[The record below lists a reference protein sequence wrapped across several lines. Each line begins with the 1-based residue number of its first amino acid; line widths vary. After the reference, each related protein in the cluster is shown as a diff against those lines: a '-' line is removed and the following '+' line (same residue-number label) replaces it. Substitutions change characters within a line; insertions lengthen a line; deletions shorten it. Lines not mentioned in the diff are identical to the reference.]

1 MAYIQ
6 FGLIEASDYN
16 NMVGGNPTTT
26 PNTLN
31 TVWATGGG
39 QAGYGQISI
48 SNVAI
53 GQPVAATNW
62 VSMLNTTAT
71 AASHQGTSLDSVVNP
86 STGSIIT
93 YQANVV
99 PNLTKIYAN
108 RGNAVAQGTTV
119 SNTQTTVSSWSNS
132 AVFTFALSFATGDA
146 ARYFFNAGG
155 QIKLT
160 CTHPST
166 VNRLNTA
173 FNELASM
180 TGTVVLSG
188 QNFGTRTILGS
199 SFDGVT
205 KVGGSG
211 TSTISTNS
219 GYFGL
224 TTANILIFDQD
235 MGGSGYYA
243 NEIEI
248 QYFARTNGT
257 QGTNND
263 NGNLVTVTCVWSKE
277 DASPLPGVVASG
289 STCTFVA
296 VPPST
301 SAISNTWGA
310 FSISG
315 SNVVTNL

>member
-1 MAYIQ
+1 MSYVQ

-16 NMVGGNPTTT
+16 SMVGGNPTTS

-31 TVWATGGG
+31 AVWATGGG
-39 QAGYGQISI
+39 QAGYGQTPVT
-48 SNVAI
+48 NVAI
-53 GQPVAATNW
+53 GSLVSANNW
-62 VSMLNTTAT
+62 VTMLNTTSN
-71 AASHQGTSLDSVVNP
+71 AAAHQGTTLTSVVTP
-86 STGSIIT
+86 ATGNLIT
-93 YQANVV
+93 YQANII
-99 PNLTKIYAN
+99 PNLTTIYVN
-108 RGNAVAQGTTV
+108 RGNAVAQGTTI

-132 AVFTFALSFATGDA
+132 ATFSFSLSFATGDA

-160 CTHPST
+160 CSHPNT
-166 VNRLNTA
+166 ANRLNTA

-180 TGTVVLSG
+180 TGTVVISG
-188 QNFGTRTILGS
+188 QNFGTRTILAS
-199 SFDGVT
+199 SFTGVT

-211 TSTISTNS
+211 TATVSTNS

-224 TTANILIFDQD
+224 TTANTLIFDQN
-235 MGGSGYYA
+235 MSGNGYYA

-263 NGNLVTVTCVWSKE
+263 NGNVVFVSCVFSKE
-277 DASPLPGVVASG
+277 DITPLPGNVASG

-296 VPPST
+296 VPPS
-301 SAISNTWGA
+301 SGSIANTWGS
-310 FSISG
+310 FTISG
-315 SNVVTNL
+315 NTAVTNL